1 MMLRLNWLS
10 KRRKGL
16 ALLLLPALLMACR
29 GEAPQASPSPQ
40 AEAVL
45 TAAAET
51 ANALLTGQAQPSATR
66 TPEGSNTPAAPTAT
80 ATPTQP
86 LTPIIGF
93 TPTASSTSAPP
104 GADRAE
110 YNWDVTVPD
119 GTDFKPGEAFIKTW
133 RLRNAGTS
141 TWTTDYS
148 LAFIGG
154 AQMSGPAEVPLPS
167 SVAPG
172 QTVDISVNLV
182 APQETGTFRGFWE
195 MRNPGGNLFEIA
207 VWVEIDVIDGVP
219 NTPGTPGPTNT
230 PGPTLT
236 PGTPGSARVSDV
248 SLSVDDAS
256 TDSCPHT
263 FTFTASFDLNVASPV
278 TYLLEAGSDTPGF
291 TFNLPPAE
299 TVYYEAGSR
308 AVIYTLDITNA
319 MTGWARFVVTEPNDA
334 TSNQVAFEVTCSP

>member
-1 MMLRLNWLS
+1 MLRLNLFHT
-10 KRRKGL
+10 RRKGL
-16 ALLLLPALLMACR
+16 VLLLLPALLVACR
-29 GEAPQASPSPQ
+29 GEAPQASPTPQ
-40 AEAVL
+40 PEAVL

-51 ANALLTGQAQPSATR
+51 ANALLTAQAQPSATQ
-66 TPEGSNTPAAPTAT
+66 TSAPSKTPAATA
-80 ATPTQP
+80 ATPSPTL

-93 TPTASSTSAPP
+93 TPTVSTTPAPP

-154 AQMSGPAEVPLPS
+154 AQMSGPAAVPLPN
-167 SVAPG
+167 SVSPG
-172 QTVDISVNLV
+172 QTVDISVNMV
-182 APQETGTFRGFWE
+182 APQEKGTYRGFWE

-207 VWVEIDVIDGVP
+207 VWVEIDVVSGAP
-219 NTPGTPGPTNT
+219 GTTGTPGPTNT
-230 PGPTLT
+230 PGPSLT
-236 PGTPGSARVSDV
+236 PVTPGSARVSDV

-256 TDSCPHT
+256 ADSCPHT
-263 FTFTASFDLNVASPV
+263 FTFTASFDLSAASSV

-319 MTGWARFVVTEPNDA
+319 MSGWARFHVTAPNDA
-334 TSNQVAFEVTCSP
+334 SSNQVAIEVTCSP

>member
-1 MMLRLNWLS
+1 M
-10 KRRKGL
+10 
-16 ALLLLPALLMACR
+16 LLLPVLLIACR
-29 GEAPQASPSPQ
+29 GEAPQVSPTPQ
-40 AEAVL
+40 PQAVL

-51 ANALLTGQAQPSATR
+51 ANALLTAQAQPSATQ
-66 TPEGSNTPAAPTAT
+66 TPAASKTPAVPTAT
-80 ATPTQP
+80 VSPTS
-86 LTPIIGF
+86 LTPIASF
-93 TPTASSTSAPP
+93 TSTVSPTPAPP

-119 GTDFKPGEAFIKTW
+119 GTDFKAGEAFTKTW

-154 AQMSGPAEVPLPS
+154 AQMSGPAAVPLPN

-172 QTVDISVNLV
+172 QTIDISVNLV
-182 APQETGTFRGFWE
+182 APLETGTYRGFWE

-207 VWVEIDVIDGVP
+207 VWVEIDVVSGAP
-219 NTPGTPGPTNT
+219 GTTGTPGPTNT
-230 PGPTLT
+230 PGPSLT
-236 PGTPGSARVSDV
+236 PVTPGSARVSDV

-256 TDSCPHT
+256 ADSCPHT
-263 FTFTASFDLNVASPV
+263 FTFTASFDLSAASSV

-319 MTGWARFVVTEPNDA
+319 MSGWARFHVTAPNDA
-334 TSNQVAFEVTCSP
+334 SSNQVAIEVTCSP